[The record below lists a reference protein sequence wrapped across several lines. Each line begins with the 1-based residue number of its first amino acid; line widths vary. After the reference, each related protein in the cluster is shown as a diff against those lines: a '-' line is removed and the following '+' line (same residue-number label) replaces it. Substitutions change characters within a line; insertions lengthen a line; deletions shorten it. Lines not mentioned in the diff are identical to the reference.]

1 MRMKGMICAVALLAT
16 ASAATANLLYNPGF
30 NTNGGGGTTPDD
42 WTATGDAGKQGVEN
56 WGSHDG
62 DGWLEAFYGWN
73 AGTSATLFQDV
84 AGAANSIY
92 TLSFWQEGDD
102 AWNGTAFSVSLLW
115 LDAAGSQIGTPAT
128 MDLQSTAIAN
138 TGWTNQVLQATSP
151 LNTATV
157 RVQFAATSLA
167 EAGAGAAKI
176 DEVNFDVQAIPEPST
191 LALVG
196 IPLIALAAMRRRF
209 SK

>member
-30 NTNGGGGTTPDD
+30 NTNGGGGTTPDG

-73 AGTSATLFQDV
+73 AGTSATLFQNV

-115 LDAAGSQIGTPAT
+115 LDATGSQIGTPAT

-209 SK
+209 SR

>member
-30 NTNGGGGTTPDD
+30 NTNGGGGTTPDG

-73 AGTSATLFQDV
+73 AGTSATLFQNM

-115 LDAAGSQIGTPAT
+115 FVATGSQIGTPAT

-138 TGWTNQVLQATSP
+138 TGWTNQILQATSP